1 MRFLSFTL
9 LLALQALVMCSL
21 VSTETCIDKN
31 AFMVSLREANPF
43 PIAIFEKVQATRIA
57 DCGEEWKR
65 NGLCCDPED
74 LQLFAE
80 LEASL
85 IKNNREYLKKNTE
98 SLAEFLEKSKVAQ
111 PDQLE
116 PLIKLLEGFD
126 VSSAECWDEM
136 IKVRSSGLCYICS
149 GRSQRFFTEDKILIN
164 PETCEKVVTK
174 CENFYRNVWSI
185 HDHLEK
191 IKVEL
196 NELMSSSLEA
206 GKSLSSLVKDFEVYS
221 PPADL
226 VAAFRNFDLQRSN
239 QLQLGLNSAKVCS
252 MILNVRKTP
261 YIFILNSAGA
271 EAYKKASLIQLEN
284 RFKQRLNNLEDSCKR
299 ELEAIASEQKAAY
312 ELEKVRNQESIKEIN
327 AKTISESEKK
337 TETDK
342 EVKTHNEELK
352 AIKQRSEEK
361 EKSAKASYEKHK
373 KAIKEIFEQSGIHI
387 SNTIDQ
393 LASNW
398 NQERNM
404 TRILSSVTGNDL
416 IASATNQNGVS
427 DPFTSDS
434 LVLIRETDSL
444 YTSFQGAKGV
454 AAEHMSSNLLSLNTT
469 LTFP

>member
-1 MRFLSFTL
+1 
-9 LLALQALVMCSL
+9 
-21 VSTETCIDKN
+21 
-31 AFMVSLREANPF
+31 
-43 PIAIFEKVQATRIA
+43 
-57 DCGEEWKR
+57 
-65 NGLCCDPED
+65 
-74 LQLFAE
+74 
-80 LEASL
+80 
-85 IKNNREYLKKNTE
+85 
-98 SLAEFLEKSKVAQ
+98 
-111 PDQLE
+111 
-116 PLIKLLEGFD
+116 
-126 VSSAECWDEM
+126 
-136 IKVRSSGLCYICS
+136 
-149 GRSQRFFTEDKILIN
+149 
-164 PETCEKVVTK
+164 VVTK

-206 GKSLSSLVKDFEVYS
+206 GQSLSLLVKDFEVYS
-221 PPADL
+221 PPAEL

-239 QLQLGLNSAKVCS
+239 QLHLDLNSAKVCS

-284 RFKQRLNNLEDSCKR
+284 RFKQRFYNLEDSCKR

-312 ELEKVRNQESIKEIN
+312 ELEKLRNQESIKEIN
-327 AKTISESEKK
+327 AKTIGGSEKE
-337 TETDK
+337 TETVK
-342 EVKTHNEELK
+342 EVETHEKELK
-352 AIKQRSEEK
+352 AIENRSQEKQERAKDSCK
-361 EKSAKASYEKHK
+361 KHKSAIE
-373 KAIKEIFEQSGIHI
+373 EIFKQSGIHV
-387 SNTIDQ
+387 SNSIDQ

-398 NQERNM
+398 SQQRNM

-444 YTSFQGAKGV
+444 FTSFQGAKGV
-454 AAEHMSSNLLSLNTT
+454 AAENMSSNLLTLNTT